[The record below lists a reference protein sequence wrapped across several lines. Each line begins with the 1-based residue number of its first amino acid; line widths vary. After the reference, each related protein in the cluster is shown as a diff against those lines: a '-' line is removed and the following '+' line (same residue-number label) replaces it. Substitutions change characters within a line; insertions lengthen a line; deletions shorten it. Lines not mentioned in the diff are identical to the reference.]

1 MSLNLSSANQGH
13 LQTIWLKKVQFTY
26 LLVAY
31 RLLLDKYTKLS
42 KAMNRLVK
50 YLGLL
55 LIGIGIITDLV
66 DQSAGSEIPLL
77 VGLFILFISR
87 EKREDERAILL
98 KSSSTSIALII
109 GYGFKLISSNFY
121 AHQLISFQLTDINY
135 FLILVFALA
144 LSIYYLRL
152 YLSWK

>member
-1 MSLNLSSANQGH
+1 M
-13 LQTIWLKKVQFTY
+13 
-26 LLVAY
+26 
-31 RLLLDKYTKLS
+31 KYS
-42 KAMNRLVK
+42 
-50 YLGLL
+50 GLL
-55 LIGIGIITDLV
+55 LVGVGIVIDLV

-77 VGLFILFISR
+77 VGLFILFISK

-109 GYGFKLISSNFY
+109 GYGFKLLSSNLY
-121 AHQLISFQLTDINY
+121 AHQVISFQLTDINY

-152 YLSWK
+152 YLSWE

>member
-1 MSLNLSSANQGH
+1 
-13 LQTIWLKKVQFTY
+13 
-26 LLVAY
+26 
-31 RLLLDKYTKLS
+31 
-42 KAMNRLVK
+42 MNRLVK